1 MLIRME
7 GEGDKLEGLSV
18 LVDIQNRHIERP
30 KRKKKKVKG
39 SWENW
44 TFCCIFK
51 LLKLESKLMWE
62 PNSIRV

>member
-30 KRKKKKVKG
+30 KRKNKG
-39 SWENW
+39 
-44 TFCCIFK
+44 
-51 LLKLESKLMWE
+51 
-62 PNSIRV
+62 